1 MIFKFYYM
9 EKKDNFI
16 IGFIGAAVI
25 FIVLYSIINLFTG
38 FTYFSRSSD
47 SLWVYMLP
55 LIVDLVLA
63 RFMLVKWNM
72 ENTGRGMM
80 FVTLVGIVSV
90 MFFVLK

>member
-1 MIFKFYYM
+1 M

-25 FIVLYSIINLFTG
+25 FIVLYSIINLFTS

-55 LIVDLVLA
+55 LIVDLILA

-72 ENTGRGMM
+72 ENTGKGMM

>member
-1 MIFKFYYM
+1 M

-25 FIVLYSIINLFTG
+25 FIVLYSIINLFAG

-55 LIVDLVLA
+55 LIVDLILA

>member
-1 MIFKFYYM
+1 M

>member
-1 MIFKFYYM
+1 M

-38 FTYFSRSSD
+38 FTYFSRRSD

>member
-1 MIFKFYYM
+1 M

-16 IGFIGAAVI
+16 IGFIGASVI

-55 LIVDLVLA
+55 LIVDLILA
-63 RFMLVKWNM
+63 RFMLVKWNL
-72 ENTGRGMM
+72 ENTGKGMM

>member
-1 MIFKFYYM
+1 M

-16 IGFIGAAVI
+16 IGFIGASVI
-25 FIVLYSIINLFTG
+25 FIVLYSIINLFAG

-55 LIVDLVLA
+55 LIVDLILA

-72 ENTGRGMM
+72 ENTGKGMM

>member
-1 MIFKFYYM
+1 M

-16 IGFIGAAVI
+16 IGFIGASVI

-72 ENTGRGMM
+72 ENTGKGMM

>member
-1 MIFKFYYM
+1 M

-16 IGFIGAAVI
+16 IGFIGASVI

-55 LIVDLVLA
+55 LIVDLILA

-72 ENTGRGMM
+72 ENTGKGMM

>member
-1 MIFKFYYM
+1 M

-25 FIVLYSIINLFTG
+25 FIVLYSIINLFAG

-55 LIVDLVLA
+55 LIVDLILA

-72 ENTGRGMM
+72 ENTGKGMM

>member
-1 MIFKFYYM
+1 M

-38 FTYFSRSSD
+38 FAYFSRSSD